1 MTDEEISTYL
11 NKLAEIDPE
20 LVPAFLKDP
29 DNFDFNQLEGYS
41 DFTDK
46 YKNVAD
52 FLGDKN
58 KIMMDLYKQ
67 FDGVMP
73 GDARIYSLSQK
84 YPWLNKEE
92 LQNWFDRT
100 NKYREEY
107 KAEREREAG
116 KIRREQE
123 IKERNMFDPRSLLS
137 SDYEVQRYIDDPNS
151 AIFGKEA
158 PGFIGS
164 SAGAKADLISGILA
178 GAGDFVPGAGAL
190 VGPTVRLGRDVA
202 HIASDSPYQKS
213 GDQLIKDI
221 VMDYG
226 LNAGAWKL
234 ANARKAQKVI
244 NDIGGSTVQ
253 NALDVANETKNIQKG
268 ALSVSEHYGIPTEA
282 DLEKFRELNIK
293 YPHNDMVLKKSIND
307 MPPSELKTELQKIV
321 AETPENKPLNRQAIQ
336 ETTEKYVQQ
345 TNPLI
350 QAIQKHNQSFMSP
363 AGLSDFSAMELV
375 VDGKPT
381 TMILGPK
388 TSQGAAKIAGEG
400 GSYMK
405 AALNAP
411 KYDELTNLQKL
422 QYRGKQVVG
431 NINKGNVGQV
441 LVEQGYN
448 LSGRGSEPKLVE
460 TALRKAEKEATIDR
474 LISNYSLLWNKNSP
488 PPEAK
493 DSPIIKAAWEKWSKE

>member
-1 MTDEEISTYL
+1 MTDQEIETIA
-11 NKLAEIDPE
+11 NKIGEVAPDQ
-20 LVPAFLKDP
+20 VAAFLRNP
-29 DNFDFNQLEGYS
+29 DAFDYNVLEGYS

-92 LQNWFDRT
+92 LQNWFDKT

-123 IKERNMFDPRSLLS
+123 IAERGLDDPRYWLASE
-137 SDYEVQRYIDDPNS
+137 YENQRYIDDPNS

-158 PGFIGS
+158 PGLAGS
-164 SAGAKADLISGILA
+164 STGAKLDLISGILA
-178 GAGDFVPGAGAL
+178 GASDFVPGAGAL
-190 VGPTVRLGRDVA
+190 VGPSVRLTRDAA
-202 HIASDSPYQKS
+202 HALSDSPYKKGLGQIIR
-213 GDQLIKDI
+213 DAAI
-221 VMDYG
+221 DYTA
-226 LNAGAWKL
+226 NVGAWKYL
-234 ANARKAQKVI
+234 NARKAQKAV

-321 AETPENKPLNRQAIQ
+321 KETPENKPLNRQAIQ

-363 AGLSDFSAMELV
+363 AGLSDYSAMELV

-388 TSQGAAKIAGEG
+388 TSQSAAKIAGEG

-422 QYRGKQVVG
+422 QYRGKQAVG
-431 NINKGNVGQV
+431 SINKGKVGQV
-441 LVEQGYN
+441 LVQQGMN
-448 LSGRGSEPKLVE
+448 LKGRGSEPKLVE

>member
-1 MTDEEISTYL
+1 MTDQEIETIA
-11 NKLAEIDPE
+11 NKIGGVAPDQVATFLIDPE
-20 LVPAFLKDP
+20 AFDY
-29 DNFDFNQLEGYS
+29 NVLEGYS

-73 GDARIYSLSQK
+73 GEARIYSLSQK

-92 LQNWFDRT
+92 LQNWFDTT

-123 IKERNMFDPRSLLS
+123 VKERNMFDPRSLLS

-164 SAGAKADLISGILA
+164 STGAKADLISGILA
-178 GAGDFVPGAGAL
+178 GAADFVPGYGAL
-190 VGPTVRLGRDVA
+190 VGPSVRLGRDVA

-213 GDQLIKDI
+213 GDQLFKDI
-221 VMDYG
+221 AMDYAT
-226 LNAGAWKL
+226 NIGAWKL
-234 ANARKAQKVI
+234 ANARKAQKVA

-282 DLEKFRELNIK
+282 DLQKFRELNVK
-293 YPHNDMVLKKSIND
+293 YPHNDMVLTKSIND
-307 MPPSELKTELQKIV
+307 MPPSELKSELQKIV
-321 AETPENKPLNRQAIQ
+321 AETPDNKPLNRQLIK

-363 AGLSDFSAMELV
+363 AGLSDYTAMEFV
-375 VDGKPT
+375 IDGKPT
-381 TMILGPK
+381 AMIVGPN
-388 TSQGAAKIAGEG
+388 TSKAAAKIAGEG

-422 QYRGKQVVG
+422 QYRGKQVIG

-441 LVEQGYN
+441 LVQQGYN

-493 DSPIIKAAWEKWSKE
+493 DSPLIKAAWEKWSKE

>member
-1 MTDEEISTYL
+1 MTDQEIETIA
-11 NKLAEIDPE
+11 NKIGEVAPDQVATFLRNPD
-20 LVPAFLKDP
+20 AFDY
-29 DNFDFNQLEGYS
+29 NVLEGYS

-73 GDARIYSLSQK
+73 GEARIYSLSQK

-92 LQNWFDRT
+92 LQNWFDKT

-123 IKERNMFDPRSLLS
+123 VKERNMFDPRSLLS

-164 SAGAKADLISGILA
+164 STGAKADLISGILA
-178 GAGDFVPGAGAL
+178 GAADLVPGYGAL
-190 VGPTVRLGRDVA
+190 VGPTVRLGRDAA
-202 HIASDSPYQKS
+202 HIAFDSPYQKS
-213 GDQLIKDI
+213 GDQLAKDVI
-221 VMDYG
+221 MDYG
-226 LNAGAWKL
+226 LNVGAWKL

-282 DLEKFRELNIK
+282 DLEKFRELNVK
-293 YPHNDMVLKKSIND
+293 YPHNDMVLTKSIND
-307 MPPSELKTELQKIV
+307 MSPSELKSELQKIV
-321 AETPENKPLNRQAIQ
+321 AETPDNKPLNRQLIQ

-350 QAIQKHNQSFMSP
+350 QAIQKHNQGFMSP
-363 AGLSDFSAMELV
+363 AGLSDYSAMELV
-375 VDGKPT
+375 VDGKPA
-381 TMILGPK
+381 TMILGP
-388 TSQGAAKIAGEG
+388 TVSQGAAKIAGEG

-422 QYRGKQVVG
+422 QYRGKQVIG

-441 LVEQGYN
+441 LVQQGYN